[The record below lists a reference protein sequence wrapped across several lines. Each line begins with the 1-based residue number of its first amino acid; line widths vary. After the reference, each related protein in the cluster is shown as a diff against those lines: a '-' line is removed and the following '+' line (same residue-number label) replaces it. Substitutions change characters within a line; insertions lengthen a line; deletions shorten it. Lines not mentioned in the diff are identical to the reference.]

1 LGTRRRHAKIVQK
14 HLARAKHMLKEGD
27 NPLDLF
33 MPASEVTA
41 MGNSTEVGSTHKTL
55 HLASCLPRNS
65 TL

>member
-1 LGTRRRHAKIVQK
+1 
-14 HLARAKHMLKEGD
+14 MLKEGD

-55 HLASCLPRNS
+55 HLASCLPRKS